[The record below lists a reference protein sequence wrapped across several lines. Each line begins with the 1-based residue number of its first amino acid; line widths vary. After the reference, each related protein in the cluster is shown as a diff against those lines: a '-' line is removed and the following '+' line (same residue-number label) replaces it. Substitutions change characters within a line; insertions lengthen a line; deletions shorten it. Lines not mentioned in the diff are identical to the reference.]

1 MKRLLSPWWALITLG
16 FLAYTFLQQP
26 AFIESIKLR
35 YFDSLIVNQ
44 EPVQNNIV
52 VAEIDDAALQQYGQY
67 PFPRNLYAEI
77 IQNIADR
84 GASTIMFNIMMPEA
98 DRFGQDDALAETLAK
113 NNVVVPMRPDFVL
126 VNPPLG
132 PKVNVVGID
141 NAGIL
146 AQYPGLVNNIPQVE
160 DNAKGSGIVSADTEV
175 DGVVRRIPN
184 VATVQGYEGYLF
196 PSLALEALRVNS
208 NAKST
213 DIKIEPYGVTMF
225 RVLKD
230 FRTREFY
237 YIPVDSEGRTWID
250 WAQKNE
256 TVSVSNLPD
265 SLEGKIVI
273 VDVTARGIANPVATA
288 TGGEFAG
295 TVQAAMLGTMINGTN
310 IQRPAEIALYE
321 VLGLLAGGLLLI
333 LLSRWMLVGLGA
345 TVILI
350 GGTIPFSIWM
360 FGTEKILVDVTAPVI
375 TLVLI
380 ALQVYGIKFV
390 REFLEKQ
397 AIKKQFAGYASPTVV
412 RLLQENPSLIKD
424 GMKREISICF
434 SDLRGFT
441 PLGESFGDD
450 VKGLTKLMNGYMDAI
465 TQPVLDADGMIIK
478 YIGDASMHVHNAPND
493 DPDHPK
499 SAVRTGLN
507 MLRAVEKFNEKIT
520 SEGRPPIGMG
530 AGINSGL
537 GYLGEMGSTSR
548 HSYDVLGDAV
558 STAARIESKCKE
570 YGCLLLVGE
579 NTYDQT
585 KDDFFYLKVDELQV
599 KGKSVGIRI
608 YTVLDDVKNNWMKLQ
623 KEHDKMH
630 DHYRNQKFDD
640 AIKICNKLMT
650 EFDKRMINYYEMWIE
665 RCEYMKTQKLP
676 KDWNGVF
683 IATTK

>member
-84 GASTIMFNIMMPEA
+84 GASTIVFNIMMPEA

-250 WAQKNE
+250 WAQKSE

-321 VLGLLAGGLLLI
+321 VLGLLAGGLLLV
-333 LLSRWMLVGLGA
+333 LLSRWMLVGLGT

-350 GGTIPFSIWM
+350 GGTVPFSIWL

-375 TLVLI
+375 TFVLI

-390 REFLEKQ
+390 SEFLQKQ
-397 AIKKQFAGYASPTVV
+397 AIKKQFAGYCSPTVV
-412 RLLQENPSLIKD
+412 KMLQENPDLIKRGIKKD
-424 GMKREISICF
+424 VSVMF

-441 PLGESFGDD
+441 PIGEHYGDD
-450 VKGLTKLMNGYMDAI
+450 VKGLGDYMNGYMDAI
-465 TQPVLDADGMIIK
+465 TKPILDHDGMVIK
-478 YIGDASMHVHNAPND
+478 YVGDASMHIQGAPID
-493 DPDHPK
+493 DDNH
-499 SAVRTGLN
+499 AFNIVETGLQ
-507 MLRAVEKFNEKIT
+507 MLDAVDAYTQEAEAQ
-520 SEGRPPIGMG
+520 GLPPAAMG
-530 AGINSGL
+530 FGVNSGD
-537 GYLGEMGSTSR
+537 GFIGEMGSTQR
-548 HSYDVLGDAV
+548 HSYDILGDMV
-558 STAARIESKCKE
+558 STAARLEARCKA
-570 YGCLLLVGE
+570 YGVLCIIGNE
-579 NTYDQT
+579 TYKRTSD
-585 KDDFFYLKVDELQV
+585 KFFYLFLDNLQP
-599 KGKSVGIRI
+599 KGKSTPDFIWTALRVRGD
-608 YTVLDDVKNNWMKLQ
+608 YTKD
-623 KEHDKMH
+623 KEQHEKMH
-630 DHYRNQKFDD
+630 EMYKAQKFTQ
-640 AIKICNKLMT
+640 ASIMCEKLKGS
-650 EFDKRMINYYEMWIE
+650 FDGQMDKYYDIWIE
-665 RCEYMKTQKLP
+665 RCALMKTQ
-676 KDWNGVF
+676 
-683 IATTK
+683 